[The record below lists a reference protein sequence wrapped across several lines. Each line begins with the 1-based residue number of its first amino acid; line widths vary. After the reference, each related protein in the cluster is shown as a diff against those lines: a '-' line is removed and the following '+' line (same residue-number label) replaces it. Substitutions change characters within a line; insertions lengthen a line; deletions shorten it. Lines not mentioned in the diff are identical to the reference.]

1 MSSRAAKVWPSLEQ
15 RMVIFRALVE
25 SQDGGASVQ
34 RSRMEVAERFGV
46 SSTVLLLIEHQGLD
60 RNWPPL

>member
-1 MSSRAAKVWPSLEQ
+1 
-15 RMVIFRALVE
+15 
-25 SQDGGASVQ
+25 
-34 RSRMEVAERFGV
+34 MEVAERFGV